1 MLRALGLGWPTW
13 STLSRKGSEHGQVD
27 QTIKPAGLSALT
39 HGRERGKLLMYFS
52 DACQNI
58 LKCSGNMIK
67 WVCLHKCLGNAC
79 NKLSLFLKWDNNIWV
94 WFRFTHICIGLL
106 MLTKGYQNAV
116 IDYFRIYLKF
126 REWERWFKFA
136 LRVKYDVLSVG
147 FFRGKEINIQ
157 LIKYT

>member
-39 HGRERGKLLMYFS
+39 HMEGREGSYSCISVMPVKTYSNALGTWLNECVYINAWAMHAINYHCFLSEIITYEFDS
-52 DACQNI
+52 D
-58 LKCSGNMIK
+58 
-67 WVCLHKCLGNAC
+67 LHTC
-79 NKLSLFLKWDNNIWV
+79 V
-94 WFRFTHICIGLL
+94 GLL

-147 FFRGKEINIQ
+147 FFRGKEINMQ